1 MGKSSF
7 LLFALAGLCRAD
19 LISFPSLPT
28 AQYAA
33 TTPISTP
40 PGEVVFPGSV
50 FVTPVASG
58 PQVYQQTFFIPAD
71 WDVFGVALSIKTN
84 GPTEASINGVSLG
97 DVTNSTILNI
107 LPFVHVG
114 ENVLDTPLPGDGVV
128 GLKVDDTVD
137 VFYAEQCDPPAA
149 TPEPATFALC
159 GAGLLALVWRW
170 RNG

>member
-1 MGKSSF
+1 MRASL

-19 LISFPSLPT
+19 LISFPSLST
-28 AQYAA
+28 TQYAA

-84 GPTEASINGVSLG
+84 GPTEASINGVALG
-97 DVTNSTILNI
+97 DVGSGSVSTST
-107 LPFVHVG
+107 FV
-114 ENVLDTPLPGDGVV
+114 GDGN
-128 GLKVDDTVD
+128 
-137 VFYAEQCDPPAA
+137 PAA
-149 TPEPATFALC
+149 TR
-159 GAGLLALVWRW
+159 GG
-170 RNG
+170 GS